1 MGSDI
6 FFSSRNGC
14 LMRTY
19 DDSFPVSSHSN
30 KLDYVV
36 QTLQGYICT
45 FWHTR
50 TQMHYWDWENWQG
63 AALMVGHQATT
74 DFPHAGG
81 NCQSAASME
90 SRSNSKLFTSMQCS
104 NTPKKAT
111 TASCSVVW
119 VAKFN
124 GPLHPLALV
133 I

>member
-1 MGSDI
+1 MMTPSQYLPI
-6 FFSSRNGC
+6 ATNWIMLSRLC
-14 LMRTY
+14 KDTY
-19 DDSFPVSSHSN
+19 VLSGIPEH
-30 KLDYVV
+30 
-36 QTLQGYICT
+36 
-45 FWHTR
+45 
-50 TQMHYWDWENWQG
+50 MHYWDWENWQG

-81 NCQSAASME
+81 NWQSAASME